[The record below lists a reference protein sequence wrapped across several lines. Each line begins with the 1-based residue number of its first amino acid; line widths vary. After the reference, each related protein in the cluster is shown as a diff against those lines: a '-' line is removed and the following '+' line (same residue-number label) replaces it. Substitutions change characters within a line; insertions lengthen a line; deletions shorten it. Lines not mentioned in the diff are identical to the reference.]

1 MRLRGVLAYSAVVLG
16 ACVACWMHAATP
28 GPQSE
33 GADTIVV
40 HARIYTLSP
49 RQRWAEA
56 LAIRDGHIL
65 SFGNDR
71 EIGRFRGSKTKVI
84 DAQGHL
90 VLPGFTDSHL
100 HFLEGAEQMTQVDL
114 SDMRSIKE
122 MQAAVKKYADAHP
135 SEPWILGGGWNYEV
149 FGASALP
156 DKKYLD
162 EVVPDRP
169 VLLDCF
175 DGHSSWANSKAL
187 ELAGITRTTPDPP
200 MGTFVRDP
208 KTGEATGA
216 LKEFAEDKI
225 KEKIPPASRE
235 EQVAAI
241 RRGLE
246 AARRAGVT
254 RAYSLEG
261 DFEAFDIYNE
271 LRQKGELTMR
281 ISIAKVVAFPEL
293 RATDIAALEA
303 ARAKWNDDW
312 ISAGAVK
319 FFLDGV
325 VEAHSAAM
333 LAPYSDDPS
342 QSGTMFWAPE
352 KYKQAVLEL
361 DRRGFQIFTHA
372 IGDRAVRL
380 ALDAY
385 AAAHLANHH
394 MDSRDRVE
402 HVETIAA
409 VDIPRFHSLGVIAS
423 MQPLHAEPV
432 AANTLDVWSR
442 NVGPQR
448 AELGFAWHSILAAGG
463 RLAFGSDWPV
473 VTIRPWDGLQTA
485 VTRQNENGYPPGGWI
500 PQEKITLPQAIAAY
514 TIGAAYAGRREATE
528 GSFDVGKVADL
539 IILADD
545 IFKMDPHQ
553 LHNAKV
559 ALTMVGGKVVYTDP
573 GWDASSHGK
582 SPAKAGGKGEAAK
595 P

>member
-114 SDMRSIKE
+114 SDVRSIKE

-312 ISAGAVK
+312 ISAGTVK

-582 SPAKAGGKGEAAK
+582 GPAKAGGKGEAAK

>member
-1 MRLRGVLAYSAVVLG
+1 LMRLPWILAGSAVLLG
-16 ACVACWMHAATP
+16 MCGTGWISGA
-28 GPQSE
+28 GLEPQS
-33 GADTIVV
+33 GAADTVVV

-71 EIGRFRGSKTKVI
+71 EIARFRGSKTKVI
-84 DAQGHL
+84 DAQHHL

-100 HFLEGAEQMTQVDL
+100 HFLEGALQMAQVDL
-114 SDMRSIKE
+114 SDLHSIKE
-122 MQAAVKKYADAHP
+122 IQAAVKKYADGHP
-135 SEPWILGGGWNYEV
+135 NEPWILGGGWMYEV

-187 ELAGITRTTPDPP
+187 ELAGITRATPDPP
-200 MGTFVRDP
+200 NGTFVRDP
-208 KTGEATGA
+208 KTGEPTGA

-225 KEKIPPASRE
+225 KEKIPPVSRD
-235 EQVAAI
+235 EQLAAI
-241 RRGLE
+241 RRALK
-246 AARRAGVT
+246 AARQAGVT

-293 RATDIAALEA
+293 RAADIDALEA
-303 ARAKWNDDW
+303 ARAKWHDDW
-312 ISAGAVK
+312 ISAGTVK

-342 QSGTMFWAPE
+342 QSGTLFWAPE
-352 KYKQAVLEL
+352 KYKQAVMEL

-385 AAAHLANHH
+385 GAAHAANHH
-394 MDSRDRVE
+394 DDSRDRIE
-402 HVETIAA
+402 HIETISPQ
-409 VDIPRFHSLGVIAS
+409 DIPRFHSLGVIAS
-423 MQPLHAEPV
+423 MQPLHADPGDDPSPQ
-432 AANTLDVWSR
+432 NSVWIR
-442 NVGPQR
+442 NAGPQR
-448 AELGFAWHSILAAGG
+448 AQLGFAWHSILAAGG

-485 VTRQNENGYPPGGWI
+485 VTRQAADGKPAGGWI
-500 PQEKITLPQAIAAY
+500 PQERITLPQAIAAY
-514 TIGAAYAGRREATE
+514 TIGAAYGGKREATE
-528 GSFDVGKVADL
+528 GSFDAGKVADL
-539 IILADD
+539 VIMADD
-545 IFKMDPHQ
+545 IFKIDPHQ

-559 ALTMVGGKVVYTDP
+559 ALTMIGGRVVYTDP
-573 GWDASSHGK
+573 SWDAGSHGK
-582 SPAKAGGKGEAAK
+582 VEAGK

>member
-1 MRLRGVLAYSAVVLG
+1 MKLPLILVCTASLLG
-16 ACVACWMHAATP
+16 ACWMYGAMP
-28 GPQSE
+28 DPQSG

-56 LAIRDGHIL
+56 LAIRDGRIL
-65 SFGNDR
+65 AFGNDR
-71 EIGRFRGSKTKVI
+71 EIAAFRGSKTKVI
-84 DAQGHL
+84 DAQRHL

-100 HFLEGAEQMTQVDL
+100 HLLEGAESLTQADL
-114 SDMRSIKE
+114 GNAHTIAEIQST
-122 MQAAVKKYADAHP
+122 VKKYADAHP
-135 SEPWILGGGWNYEV
+135 NEPWILGQGWTYDV

-162 EVVPDRP
+162 DILPDRP

-187 ELAGITRTTPDPP
+187 ELAGITRSTPDPLN
-200 MGTFVRDP
+200 GKFVRDP
-208 KTGEATGA
+208 KTGEFTGA
-216 LKEFAEDKI
+216 LKEYAADVIRQKV
-225 KEKIPPASRE
+225 PAPSRE
-235 EQVAAI
+235 EQMAAI
-241 RRGLE
+241 RHGLE
-246 AARRAGVT
+246 EARRDGVT

-261 DFEAFDIYNE
+261 DFQAFDIYDE
-271 LRQKGELTMR
+271 LRQKGELTLR
-281 ISIAKVVAFPEL
+281 INIAKVVEFPEL
-293 RATDIAALEA
+293 RATDVAALEE
-303 ARAKWNDDW
+303 ARARWHDEW
-312 ISAGAVK
+312 ISAGTVK

-342 QSGTMFWAPE
+342 QSGATFWDPE
-352 KYKQAVLEL
+352 KYKQAVMEL

-385 AAAHLANHH
+385 GAAHAANHH
-394 MDSRDRVE
+394 ADSRDRIE
-402 HVETIAA
+402 HIETIAA
-409 VDIPRFHSLGVIAS
+409 ADIPRFHSLGVIAS
-423 MQPLHAEPV
+423 MQPLHADPD
-432 AANTLDVWSR
+432 ADTDVWIR
-442 NVGPQR
+442 NVGPERAQR
-448 AELGFAWHSILAAGG
+448 GFAWHSILAAGG

-473 VTIRPWDGLQTA
+473 VTMRPCDGVQTA
-485 VTRQNENGYPPGGWI
+485 VTRQTADGQPPGGWI
-500 PQEKITLPQAIAAY
+500 PGEKITLPQAIAAY
-514 TIGAAYAGRREATE
+514 TIGAAYGGKREATE

-539 IILADD
+539 VILSDD

-553 LHNAKV
+553 IHNTEV

-573 GWDASSHGK
+573 AWAAGSH
-582 SPAKAGGKGEAAK
+582 SKGEAAK

>member
-1 MRLRGVLAYSAVVLG
+1 MRLRGMLAGSAVVLG
-16 ACVACWMHAATP
+16 ACVACWMYAAMP

-56 LAIRDGHIL
+56 LAIRDGRIL

-114 SDMRSIKE
+114 SDLHSIKE

-187 ELAGITRTTPDPP
+187 ELAGITRSTPDPP

-208 KTGEATGA
+208 KTGEPTGA

-246 AARRAGVT
+246 AARRVGVT

-293 RATDIAALEA
+293 RQADIAALEE
-303 ARAKWNDDW
+303 ARAKWHDDW
-312 ISAGAVK
+312 ISAGTVK

-333 LAPYSDDPS
+333 LTPYSDDPS

-448 AELGFAWHSILAAGG
+448 AELGFAWHSIVAAGG

-514 TIGAAYAGRREATE
+514 TIGAAYAGKREATE

-553 LHNAKV
+553 LHNTKV

-573 GWDASSHGK
+573 AWEASNHGR
-582 SPAKAGGKGEAAK
+582 SQAKAGGKGEAAR